1 MGHLLE
7 DAVVGAD
14 YGGRGMSGFVV
25 RPSNEH
31 ALIDLAELWRYRHL
45 FAVLVWR
52 TLKVRYQQT
61 AIGVAWAVLQP
72 LLLTFVFTV
81 IFGLLMRM
89 QTDGGRP
96 YPVFVLSGLL
106 VWQFV
111 AQSFQQAT
119 GSVVANAHLVTKI
132 YFPRILLLLAAITAA
147 FFDMLC
153 VLVLM
158 AVFMLFYGVAPSAGV
173 LAFVPAMLLVAIT
186 VLGLALWLGA
196 LYVPYRDV
204 GHLLPFLTQIW
215 MFVSAVFYPLALL
228 PPKYALL
235 YALNPVLVAVQTSRW
250 AFAGGEPPG
259 STMVVI
265 SCVVAVL
272 LLVSG
277 LWFFRRH
284 EGRFAD
290 VV

>member
-1 MGHLLE
+1 MK
-7 DAVVGAD
+7 
-14 YGGRGMSGFVV
+14 GFIA
-25 RPSNEH
+25 RPGNEH
-31 ALIDLAELWRYRHL
+31 ELIDFPELLRYRHL

-61 AIGVAWAVLQP
+61 VIGVGWVVLQP

-81 IFGLLMRM
+81 IFGLLIHMP
-89 QTDGGRP
+89 TDGGRP

-119 GSVVANAHLVTKI
+119 SSVVGNAHLITKI
-132 YFPRILLLLAAITAA
+132 YFPRILLLLAAIAA
-147 FFDMLC
+147 SFFDLLC
-153 VLVLM
+153 VLALM
-158 AVFMLFYGVAPSAGV
+158 IVFMVGYGVVPSIGV
-173 LAFVPAMLLVAIT
+173 LAFVPALLLAAAT

-215 MFVSAVFYPLALL
+215 MFVSPVFYPLALL
-228 PPKYALL
+228 PPKYELL
-235 YALNPVLVAVQTSRW
+235 YALNPIVVAVQTSRW

-259 STMVVI
+259 ANM
-265 SCVVAVL
+265 VAVSCAVAAV

>member
-1 MGHLLE
+1 MT
-7 DAVVGAD
+7 
-14 YGGRGMSGFVV
+14 GFVV
-25 RPSNEH
+25 RPSSEH
-31 ALIDLAELWRYRHL
+31 ALIDLAELARFRHL
-45 FAVLVWR
+45 FTVLVWR

-61 AIGVAWAVLQP
+61 AIGVAWVVLQP

-81 IFGLLMRM
+81 IFGLLIHMP
-89 QTDGGRP
+89 TDGGQP

-106 VWQFV
+106 AWQFV

-119 GSVVANAHLVTKI
+119 SSVVGNAHLVTKI
-132 YFPRILLLLAAITAA
+132 YFPRILLLLAAVAA
-147 FFDMLC
+147 SFFDLLC
-153 VLVLM
+153 VLALM
-158 AVFMLFYGVAPSAGV
+158 VVFMLWYGVTPSAGV
-173 LAFVPAMLLVAIT
+173 LAFVPAMLLAAVT
-186 VLGLALWLGA
+186 VLGMALWLGA

-215 MFVSAVFYPLALL
+215 MFVSPVFYPLALL
-228 PPKYALL
+228 PPKYELL
-235 YALNPVLVAVQTSRW
+235 YALNPIVVTVQVSRW

-259 STMVVI
+259 GGMVAI
-265 SCVVAVL
+265 SSAVALAL
-272 LLVSG
+272 LISG

>member
-1 MGHLLE
+1 M
-7 DAVVGAD
+7 A
-14 YGGRGMSGFVV
+14 GFVV
-25 RPSNEH
+25 RPTH
-31 ALIDLAELWRYRHL
+31 QHPLLDGAELWRFRHL
-45 FAVLVWR
+45 YAVLVWR

-61 AIGVAWAVLQP
+61 AIGIAWAVLQP

-81 IFGLLMRM
+81 IFGLIVNMP
-89 QTDGGRP
+89 TDRGQP

-119 GSVVANAHLVTKI
+119 ASVVANAHLVTRI

-147 FFDMLC
+147 FFDLLC
-153 VLVLM
+153 VLALM
-158 AVFMLFYGVAPSAGV
+158 LVFMLWYGVAPTPGV
-173 LAFVPAMLLVAIT
+173 LFFVPAMLLAAAT
-186 VLGLALWLGA
+186 VLGVSLWLGA

-204 GHLLPFLTQIW
+204 GHLLPFFTQIW
-215 MFVSAVFYPLALL
+215 MFVCPVFYPLALL
-228 PPKYALL
+228 PPKYELL
-235 YALNPVLVAVQTSRW
+235 YALNPIVVAVQASRW

-259 STMVVI
+259 AGM
-265 SCVVAVL
+265 VAVSSAVAAV

-290 VV
+290 IV

>member
-1 MGHLLE
+1 LT
-7 DAVVGAD
+7 
-14 YGGRGMSGFVV
+14 GFIVK
-25 RPSNEH
+25 PTHEH
-31 ALIDLAELWRYRHL
+31 ALLDLAELWRYRHL

-81 IFGLLMRM
+81 IFGLIVRIP
-89 QTDGGRP
+89 TDGGQP

-111 AQSFQQAT
+111 AQSFHQAT
-119 GSVVANAHLVTKI
+119 SSVVGNAHLITHI

-147 FFDMLC
+147 FFDLLC
-153 VLVLM
+153 VLALM
-158 AVFMLFYGVAPSAGV
+158 GLFMLGYGVMPSLGA
-173 LAFVPAMLLVAIT
+173 LAFVPAMLLAAAS

-215 MFVSAVFYPLALL
+215 MFVSPVFYPLSML
-228 PPKYALL
+228 PPKYELV
-235 YALNPVLVAVQTSRW
+235 YALNPVVVVVQTSRW
-250 AFAGGEPPG
+250 AFAGGEPPVLR
-259 STMVVI
+259 M
-265 SCVVAVL
+265 VAVSCAVAAL

-290 VV
+290 LV

>member
-1 MGHLLE
+1 LT
-7 DAVVGAD
+7 
-14 YGGRGMSGFVV
+14 GFIV
-25 RPSNEH
+25 RPTHEH
-31 ALIDLAELWRYRHL
+31 ALIDLAELLRFRHL

-61 AIGVAWAVLQP
+61 AIGVAWVVLQP

-81 IFGLLMRM
+81 IFGLLIRM
-89 QTDGGRP
+89 PTDGGRP

-119 GSVVANAHLVTKI
+119 SSVVGNAHLVTKI
-132 YFPRILLLLAAITAA
+132 YFPRILLLLAAIAAA
-147 FFDMLC
+147 FFDLLC
-153 VLVLM
+153 ALALM
-158 AVFMLFYGVAPSAGV
+158 IVFMFWYGVAPTAGV
-173 LAFVPAMLLVAIT
+173 LAFVPAMLLAAVT
-186 VLGLALWLGA
+186 VLGMALWLGA

-215 MFVSAVFYPLALL
+215 MFVSPVFYPLSLL
-228 PPKYALL
+228 PPKYELL
-235 YALNPVLVAVQTSRW
+235 YALNPIVVAVQSSRW
-250 AFAGGEPPG
+250 AFAGGEPPSG
-259 STMVVI
+259 SM
-265 SCVVAVL
+265 VAVSSAVALL